1 VVTYPKAQAI
11 IQASWN
17 WPYNRKDMELYGQTG
32 YVLVPRNNLLRVL
45 KDDQPEQEIAVAPL
59 KGPEADPLSYLVAVV
74 RGEIRPS
81 GLSSL
86 AVNLIVTEIL
96 DAARE
101 SAVTGR
107 RIDLPADDRY

>member
-1 VVTYPKAQAI
+1 
-11 IQASWN
+11 
-17 WPYNRKDMELYGQTG
+17 MEIYGQTG

-45 KDDQPEQEIAVAPL
+45 KDDEPEKEMTVAPL

-86 AVNLIVTEIL
+86 AVNMIVTEIL
-96 DAARE
+96 DAGRQ
-101 SAVTGR
+101 SAETGR
-107 RIDLPADDRY
+107 RIELPTGVRQ